1 MCWASWNQP
10 TQGTWF
16 DDKRQVAIEDKNE
29 AYRKMQQGYGTR
41 SLIEEYKEK
50 EKKRQFMK
58 ERKKNG
64 WCRIR
69 KYGIAEETTWV
80 QKILQGN

>member
-1 MCWASWNQP
+1 
-10 TQGTWF
+10 
-16 DDKRQVAIEDKNE
+16 
-29 AYRKMQQGYGTR
+29 MQQGYGTR

-64 WCRIR
+64 
-69 KYGIAEETTWV
+69 
-80 QKILQGN
+80 